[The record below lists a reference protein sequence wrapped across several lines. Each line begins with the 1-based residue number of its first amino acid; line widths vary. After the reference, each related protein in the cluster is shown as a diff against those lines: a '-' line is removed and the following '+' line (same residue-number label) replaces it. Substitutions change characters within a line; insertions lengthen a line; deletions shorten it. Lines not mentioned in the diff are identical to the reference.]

1 MFPKWF
7 DKWDQDNPTNIFG
20 PAIAVGALGG
30 AIFFAVMIIAWGQPY
45 ATTSMQTGPRGTG
58 MHVPEFDRDLAAG
71 DPTVI
76 DFYTDE
82 PFVPEE
88 GEELAGD
95 IYENVQVLGDLTD
108 ANFNRLMGA
117 ITQWVAPEEG
127 CTYCHANAADGEYA
141 DDDLYTKVV
150 ARNMLLMTRNINVNW
165 DAHVNANYE
174 VGVTCYTCHRGQ
186 PVPNNVWFRVG
197 PVNSNAE
204 GWPAIQ
210 NRATM
215 TSNFT
220 SLPSTYLETYLL
232 ENDEGGYNQIAVHD
246 LDSRVQQQPGD
257 PLIQQAEMTYGFM
270 NYIANSL
277 GVNCVF
283 CHNSRAFY
291 DGAQNTPQWGTA
303 SLGIIMVQEMIAE
316 YLLPLEDVYPENR
329 LGPVY
334 GDAPLAACRTCHQG
348 YQQPMQGLN
357 VIANWP
363 ELNVIDGP
371 PDYSAWEEAA
381 SE

>member
-7 DKWDQDNPTNIFG
+7 DKWKDENPTNIFG

-30 AIFFAVMIIAWGQPY
+30 AVFVAALIVGFGQPF
-45 ATTSMQTGPRGTG
+45 ATASQQTGPRGTG
-58 MHVPEFDRDLAAG
+58 MHVPEFEASLAAG
-71 DPTVI
+71 DPTVA

-82 PFVPEE
+82 PWVPEE
-88 GEELAGD
+88 GEELASE

-117 ITQWVAPEEG
+117 MTQWVAPEEG
-127 CTYCHANAADGEYA
+127 CTYCHANAAEGEYA

-150 ARNMLLMTRNINVNW
+150 ARSMLQMTRNINVNW

-197 PVNSNAE
+197 QVNANAE

-232 ENDEGGYNQIAVHD
+232 ENEEGFYNQIAVHD

-257 PLIQQAEMTYGFM
+257 PLIQQAEMTYAFM
-270 NYIANSL
+270 NYIGNSL
-277 GVNCVF
+277 GVGCTF

-291 DGAQNTPQWGTA
+291 DGSQNTPQWGTA

-329 LGPVY
+329 LGPIF

-348 YQQPMQGLN
+348 YQQPLNGLN
-357 VIANWP
+357 VIHNWP
-363 ELNVIDGP
+363 ELAVINGP
-371 PDYSAWEEAA
+371 PDYSAFEAA
-381 SE
+381 AE